1 MNLCLILNMAPHYR
15 KGIFELL
22 DKEFDCHF
30 ICGDKTDGIKPL
42 DMSFINGSYE
52 QVKRFSLPGHLIWQR
67 GGLRA
72 IGKNYDSYIITGDYR
87 DLSAWMVLVFGK
99 LTRRKVYLW
108 SHGWYGRESGIKK
121 WIKKR
126 FSHLSSGEF
135 VYGDH
140 AKAVM
145 LSNGYTADRI
155 FVIHNS
161 LDYSVQL
168 KARGEL
174 KSTSIYSDHFKNDNK
189 TILFI
194 GRLTEV
200 KRLDML
206 VDAIGILAEK
216 HEYYNL
222 VFVGDGSMRNE
233 LESLAKDNNLTDVW
247 FVGPVYDESK
257 KAELIYNA
265 DLCVS
270 PGNVGLTAIDSM
282 MFGTPVATHNV
293 FEDQMPEYETIK
305 QGVTGFYFGKNKQSV
320 AEGISSWFASY
331 KDREEIRKACFEE
344 IDRNWTPR
352 YQLSVI
358 KKALIN

>member
-22 DKEFDCHF
+22 DNEFDCHF
-30 ICGDKTDGIKPL
+30 IYGDKTGGIKPL
-42 DMSFINGSYE
+42 DMSFLKGSYE
-52 QVKRFSLPGHLIWQR
+52 QVKRLSLPGHLIWQR

-72 IGKNYDSYIITGDYR
+72 IAKHYDAYIITGDYR
-87 DLSAWMVLVFGK
+87 DLSAWMVLVSGK
-99 LTRRKVYLW
+99 ILRRKIYLW
-108 SHGWYGRESGIKK
+108 SHGWYGREGGVKR

-145 LSNGYTADRI
+145 LSNGYQQNR
-155 FVIHNS
+155 VVVVHNS
-161 LDYSVQL
+161 LNYPVQL
-168 KARGEL
+168 KEREEL
-174 KSTSIYSDHFKNDNK
+174 NSSRIYTEHFKNDNK

-194 GRLTEV
+194 GRLTEI

-206 VDAIGILAEK
+206 VDAIGILAQR

-222 VFVGDGSMRNE
+222 VFVGDGIIRAE
-233 LESLAKDNNLTDVW
+233 LEALVNSNNLTDVW
-247 FVGPVYDESK
+247 FVGPVYDEHK

-305 QGVTGFYFGKNKQSV
+305 QGVTGFFFDKNKQSI
-320 AEGISSWFASY
+320 AEGISSWFASSNN
-331 KDREEIRKACFEE
+331 RSEIRKACYEE
-344 IDRNWTPR
+344 IDRNWTPQ
-352 YQLSVI
+352 YQLSAI